1 MSLTDLKKSS
11 TLSKSTHQK
20 IQTSQ
25 LALDDLIDDF
35 INDAS
40 RYAVGEDQLAPSTNK
55 VIELNIKKNQFN
67 LSGLN
72 LLAGDISATVKST
85 TANIKR
91 ITKGNTPFRKSTFT
105 LSESAISH
113 LATLADDGDVAKS
126 KLVRFLIEHHF
137 SMTKEER
144 KEIEKRIIVE

>member
-1 MSLTDLKKSS
+1 MGLTDLKKNS

-35 INDAS
+35 INDAN
-40 RYAVGEDQLAPSTNK
+40 RYAVGETQLSLSKNK
-55 VIELNIKKNQFN
+55 VIELNFNKDSLN
-67 LSGLN
+67 LSALN
-72 LLAGDISATVKST
+72 VLADDMSVVAESATV
-85 TANIKR
+85 KR

-105 LSESAISH
+105 LSESAIAH

-137 SMTKEER
+137 NKTQQER
-144 KEIEKRIIVE
+144 REIENSIIVE